1 MARKIACIRKICKA
15 FWSRSWLSQ
24 AVPADQK
31 WRWPSCLAYA
41 CCIRPKVPEGDRSFY
56 RRMRPLRTFSA
67 AVTLRQTRVYR
78 TRKVASRT
86 PRRIFA
92 RGVHGEDAYQ
102 TLTIDHN
109 SAPGGPTMANTGRNF
124 SLTERQQ
131 RFVSEQVAN
140 GRHASG
146 SEVIREAL
154 RRYEDDILSE
164 PARLAALNKL
174 AEEGEAAYMRGEYT
188 RLSNRQEVRAF
199 IRKSGARA
207 ISRSPEHV
215 A

>member
-1 MARKIACIRKICKA
+1 
-15 FWSRSWLSQ
+15 
-24 AVPADQK
+24 
-31 WRWPSCLAYA
+31 
-41 CCIRPKVPEGDRSFY
+41 
-56 RRMRPLRTFSA
+56 
-67 AVTLRQTRVYR
+67 
-78 TRKVASRT
+78 
-86 PRRIFA
+86 
-92 RGVHGEDAYQ
+92 
-102 TLTIDHN
+102 
-109 SAPGGPTMANTGRNF
+109 MANTGRNF